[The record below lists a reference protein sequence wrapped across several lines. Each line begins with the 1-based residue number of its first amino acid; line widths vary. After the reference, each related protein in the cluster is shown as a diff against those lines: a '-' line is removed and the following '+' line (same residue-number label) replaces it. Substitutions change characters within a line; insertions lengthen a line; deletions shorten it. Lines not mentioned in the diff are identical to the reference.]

1 MKISN
6 SQKNVISTDVLVIG
20 GGLAG
25 LTTAVK
31 IKEQQER
38 LSVLI
43 VDKGGIGWSGQV
55 PPSGGHVIIFRP
67 GAKVEEWVE
76 WLVKKGEYLNN
87 QDWAYNFGASLNESV
102 TEVADWGLPF
112 FRDAEGKID
121 IEDWPGFSYPHS
133 RCVFVPHKANLQLK
147 KVALAKGVKMLDKI
161 EAVDFLKD
169 DERVVGAVGFSI
181 LRGEFYVFKARA
193 TILASGPGMYKNRKL
208 FSMNAGEGIAAAYRA
223 GSQHWHSEFA
233 VTCAYV
239 AKDFEVWW
247 RAAQVR
253 ALVNGQGEPF
263 FEKYFSEG
271 EESFRNVIFA
281 MAKEVMA
288 GRGPIYLDASREPG
302 LLDTIGGRQYQWTFD
317 QGKFQNPERIILQK
331 GGIDLRSQKV
341 EWVPSLSGRLGN
353 IRVDLECKSTL
364 EGLWS
369 IGDTII
375 NGVAMEGALAA
386 NTYPGFGL
394 PFAIVTGLKA
404 AKSVVKFAPESPE
417 ARVNKDEKERLRER
431 LFAPMALKKGLEP
444 YEAISK
450 IQQAVV
456 PIKYILFREGGRL
469 KEALSIVEKVKE
481 EVLPSVKAA
490 NPHELVKY
498 HEATSMALCAEMVFR
513 SALFRTESRGIHT
526 REDYPERDDANWL
539 KWTIIRRDR
548 EAMNLSTEP
557 VPLSRYKYKPEGY
570 HN

>member
-1 MKISN
+1 MKASN
-6 SQKNVISTDVLVIG
+6 YQANVISTDVLVIG

-25 LTTAVK
+25 LTAAIKVK
-31 IKEQQER
+31 GQQER
-38 LSVLI
+38 LGVLI

-67 GAKVEEWVE
+67 EIDLDQWVK
-76 WLVKKGEYLNN
+76 WLVKNGEYLNN
-87 QDWAYNFGASLNESV
+87 QDWAYNFGASLNKSI
-102 TEVADWGLPF
+102 TEVANWGLPF
-112 FRDAEGKID
+112 KKDAQGNID
-121 IEDWPGFSYPHS
+121 IEDPPGWLYPHS
-133 RCVFVPHKANLQLK
+133 RAVFIPHRVNLQLK

-161 EAVDFLKD
+161 EFVDFLKD
-169 DERVVGAVGFSI
+169 NERVVGAVGFSI
-181 LRGEFYVFKARA
+181 LTGEFYVFKARA

-233 VTCAYV
+233 ATCAYV

-247 RAAQVR
+247 RAAQMR
-253 ALVNGQGEPF
+253 AMVNNQGETF
-263 FEKYFSEG
+263 FERYFPEG
-271 EESFRNVIFA
+271 EENFRNVIFA

-288 GRGPIYLDASREPG
+288 GRGPIYLDASKEPG
-302 LLDTIGGRQYQWTFD
+302 LLDNIGGLQYKWTFD
-317 QGKFQNPERIILQK
+317 QGIFLNAERVISDK

-353 IRVDLECKSTL
+353 IKVDLECKSTL
-364 EGLWS
+364 KGLWS

-404 AKSVVKFAPESPE
+404 GNSVAKFAPEAPE
-417 ARVNKDEKERLRER
+417 PKVSKEEQDRLRER
-431 LFAPMALKKGLEP
+431 LFAPMTLEKGLEP

-456 PIKYILFREGGRL
+456 PIKYILFREGDRL
-469 KEALSIVEKVKE
+469 KEALSLVEKVKG
-481 EVLPSVKAA
+481 EVLPKVKAA

-498 HEATSMALCAEMVFR
+498 HEAVSMTLCAEMVFR
-513 SALFRTESRGIHT
+513 AALFRSESRGIHI
-526 REDYPERDDANWL
+526 REDYPERDDTNWL
-539 KWTIIRRDR
+539 KWTIIKRDG
-548 EAMNLSTEP
+548 EKMKLSTEP
-557 VPLSRYKYKPEGY
+557 VPISRYKFKPEGY
-570 HN
+570 